1 MTNIGKYNSNRD
13 GGARRGSSS
22 GVLKV
27 QNIRAQYL
35 QRLAIRKFVVEKE
48 DVFVNLPTYTGSG
61 KSLINQAHPLVFNER
76 GFAFGSADV
85 RGLSVEHMKN

>member
-1 MTNIGKYNSNRD
+1 M
-13 GGARRGSSS
+13 AALEEALHLASSKFKIS
-22 GVLKV
+22 EL
-27 QNIRAQYL
+27 NTY

-61 KSLINQAHPLVFNER
+61 KSLINQALPLVFNER

-85 RGLSVEHMKN
+85 RGLGVEHMKN

>member
-1 MTNIGKYNSNRD
+1 M
-13 GGARRGSSS
+13 AALEEALHLASSKFKIS
-22 GVLKV
+22 EL
-27 QNIRAQYL
+27 NAY

>member
-1 MTNIGKYNSNRD
+1 M
-13 GGARRGSSS
+13 AALEEALHLASSKFKIS
-22 GVLKV
+22 EL
-27 QNIRAQYL
+27 NAY

-61 KSLINQAHPLVFNER
+61 KSLINQALPLVFNER

>member
-1 MTNIGKYNSNRD
+1 M
-13 GGARRGSSS
+13 AALEEALHLASSKFKIS
-22 GVLKV
+22 EL
-27 QNIRAQYL
+27 NTY

-61 KSLINQAHPLVFNER
+61 KSLINQALPLVFNGR

>member
-1 MTNIGKYNSNRD
+1 M
-13 GGARRGSSS
+13 AALEEALHLASSKFKIS
-22 GVLKV
+22 EL
-27 QNIRAQYL
+27 NTY

-61 KSLINQAHPLVFNER
+61 KSLINQTLPLVLNER